1 MTAGKA
7 LSRRLTAEL
16 IAALAGEQPNV
27 IFGGRLGSCKYYD
40 MDDAIA
46 AALELA
52 EGELG

>member
-1 MTAGKA
+1 MAVGKV
-7 LSRRLTAEL
+7 LSRRLTAER
-16 IAALAGEQPNV
+16 IEAFAGEHPNV